1 MVFNAIFNNISVISW
16 QSVLLVE
23 ETGGPKKTTDLSQ
36 VTAKIYHI
44 MLFTLSWLR
53 FELTTSVVIGIDCIG
68 SCKSNYPTITATMVP
83 IKICIMLKLILK
95 SCFHK
100 KGSNKRLKTRD
111 ESVHCSIKKREKIYT
126 VPHNIYFLAVWTK
139 FDTFYFQIFYWKK
152 KGNLLIKGK
161 LSSLQDNCK
170 ATWPFWMIGRITCSS
185 IFNWLR

>member
-1 MVFNAIFNNISVISW
+1 MLFLTVRGWQKYYIKLCLFVCLMVFNAIFNNISVISW

-68 SCKSNYPTITATMVP
+68 SCKSNYPTIMATTVP
-83 IKICIMLKLILK
+83 IKICIMLKLILN

-111 ESVHCSIKKREKIYT
+111 ESVHCSIKKERK
-126 VPHNIYFLAVWTK
+126 
-139 FDTFYFQIFYWKK
+139 
-152 KGNLLIKGK
+152 NLY
-161 LSSLQDNCK
+161 SAS
-170 ATWPFWMIGRITCSS
+170 
-185 IFNWLR
+185 